1 MAIIPASRGVV
12 FYDPTDRLYQT
23 SYQAN
28 ANLTDFAYT
37 MQDIIDTVNASES
50 VSAET
55 QAALS
60 SLAIGNNP
68 AVTAQ
73 MISDDVKPGEVILIM
88 KILAIGGSFGNLFPT
103 SQTGTQMVMQFPPV
117 VINKS
122 NYTNSELFGAVA
134 TAWEQYTG
142 EGTVLNMGAT
152 GSGWMLKGLWEA
164 KTYIQYAA
172 WADNLH
178 DGTNPVP
185 MYIMTTVGGGNDDE
199 EFLERNE
206 AGNGSFYSDSFNE
219 EFIIDSNV
227 FTSDYQDRTITRS
240 DGSTISADSDFY
252 THEVKTT
259 FILNN
264 WRHVYFSLHT
274 YAQGGT
280 GAGPFG
286 SPSVFGGVKEIIE
299 YGGTIGKS
307 FNFISTGV
315 DGVDTDVVRING
327 VELSERLSSGYNIAA
342 NVGMDYSFGSN
353 LGGQFDFMRGWGAGP
368 GYVMLKWLGAT
379 QPESYYYYGGDGIG
393 VGNL

>member
-73 MISDDVKPGEVILIM
+73 MISDDVKPGEVTLIM
-88 KILAIGGSFGNLFPT
+88 KILAIGGSFDNLFPT
-103 SQTGTQMVMQFPPV
+103 SQTGTQMVMQFPPI

-122 NYTNSELFGAVA
+122 NYTNSELFGAIA

-164 KTYIQYAA
+164 TTYIQYAA

-185 MYIMTTVGGGNDDE
+185 MYIMTSVGGGNDDE

-219 EFIIDSNV
+219 EFIIDSHV

-240 DGSTISADSDFY
+240 DGSTFHADSDFY

-259 FILNN
+259 FLLNN

-286 SPSVFGGVKEIIE
+286 SPCVFGGVKEIIE
-299 YGGTIGKS
+299 YGGNIGKNY
-307 FNFISTGV
+307 NFTSTAV

-327 VELSERLSSGYNIAA
+327 VELSQRLSAGYNISA

-368 GYVMLKWLGAT
+368 GYVILKWLGAT